1 MGIDPTYIMKK
12 KAVDESAKAKEIQSL
27 IAQAKT
33 GDLEAFEAVYRY
45 HSRDVYTMAMRMVNS
60 PDIAEEVTQEVFISV
75 YKNIHRFEFQS
86 AFTTWL
92 YRITSRR
99 VADYFR
105 KNKKHFTNTVPM
117 PSVEDGGQVFE
128 AEDPKPVPSE
138 VALQNEKRELIEQM
152 IHTLNPKHSSIL
164 FLRYSKMMSYDEIS
178 EVLQCRIGTVKS
190 RLNRAHKML
199 EEKLRKVLPN
209 T

>member
-1 MGIDPTYIMKK
+1 MGTLPTYTMKK
-12 KAVDESAKAKEIQSL
+12 KEVDSSTKAKEIQSL

-33 GDLEAFEAVYRY
+33 GDLDAFEAIYK
-45 HSRDVYTMAMRMVNS
+45 HFSRDVYTMAMRMVNS
-60 PDIAEEVTQEVFISV
+60 PDIAEEVSQEVFISV

-92 YRITSRR
+92 YRITARR

-117 PSVEDGGQVFE
+117 PNMGEGSNQVFE
-128 AEDPKPVPSE
+128 AEDPKPGPAETAMQSE
-138 VALQNEKRELIEQM
+138 KKEIIEKA

-164 FLRYSKMMSYDEIS
+164 FLRYGKMLSYEEIS
-178 EVLQCRIGTVKS
+178 DILQCRIGTVKS
-190 RLNRAHKML
+190 RLNRAHKIL
-199 EEKLRKVLPN
+199 EEKVRDVLS
-209 T
+209 

>member
-1 MGIDPTYIMKK
+1 MMKK
-12 KAVDESAKAKEIQSL
+12 KAVNDTAKAKEIQSL

-33 GDLEAFEAVYRY
+33 GDLDAFEAVYR
-45 HSRDVYTMAMRMVNS
+45 HFCRDVYTMAMRMVNS

-75 YKNIHRFEFQS
+75 HKNIHRFEFQS

-105 KNKKHFTNTVPM
+105 KNKKHFTNTVSM
-117 PSVEDGGQVFE
+117 PALEEGGQVFE

-138 VALQNEKRELIEQM
+138 IARQNQKRELIEQT
-152 IHTLNPKHSSIL
+152 IQTLNPKHSSIL
-164 FLRYSKMMSYDEIS
+164 LLRYNKMMSYEEIS

-190 RLNRAHKML
+190 RLNRAHKIL
-199 EEKLRKVLPN
+199 EEKLRKILPN